1 MLSKI
6 LEAADWSSPP
16 EDMEFQCSYQDL
28 MESIA
33 KDSASLREAWAIQGA
48 YSSSDIKKAIRL
60 YIRTPGIVNV
70 MLNYKICVEH
80 GLPLHPSVYYEL
92 KEARKYKIDH
102 GLPAVENANRLYRES
117 ILLARKALDMGGE
130 FPAHGAE
137 FLRKLPRELKNF
149 IYTGI
154 RDTYTWRGSEPT
166 LLLRLAEMLRRE
178 YGPELILAA
187 AHGAI
192 MPALLLAEFLDTPL
206 YFIRFSMFKRHDEEP
221 IISFSD
227 KAWLSDFSSKRVI
240 LYDEDV
246 AGGRTLELFSRR
258 ISPLFGQT
266 KTACSIRH
274 AGSSIR
280 PDYTG
285 LTWWG

>member
-1 MLSKI
+1 
-6 LEAADWSSPP
+6 
-16 EDMEFQCSYQDL
+16 
-28 MESIA
+28 
-33 KDSASLREAWAIQGA
+33 
-48 YSSSDIKKAIRL
+48 
-60 YIRTPGIVNV
+60 
-70 MLNYKICVEH
+70 
-80 GLPLHPSVYYEL
+80 
-92 KEARKYKIDH
+92 
-102 GLPAVENANRLYRES
+102 
-117 ILLARKALDMGGE
+117 
-130 FPAHGAE
+130 
-137 FLRKLPRELKNF
+137 
-149 IYTGI
+149 
-154 RDTYTWRGSEPT
+154 
-166 LLLRLAEMLRRE
+166 
-178 YGPELILAA
+178 
-187 AHGAI
+187 